1 MLTELFVSNLALVDS
16 QTATFGPGLNVV
28 TGETGA
34 GKSLIVGSL
43 SLALG
48 ARASADLV
56 RRGADAAEVVARFE
70 PAADAGLPEDV
81 VVDGAV
87 LLRRVVSRDGRSRAY
102 LNDRP
107 VTVTELRRVG
117 SLLADLHGQHD
128 EQRLLRDESHLMY
141 LDAFAQV
148 HAEAQAVE
156 EAYTETRA
164 AQDRLDAALDESRA
178 GAEELEFHRFQLQE
192 LEAFDPRP
200 GEDETLDQERR
211 VIAHAGRLAEAGAEA
226 LQAIEGG
233 DPSAVDLLSRAAR
246 ALGQAASLDA
256 ALGPLAAQLD
266 EVVVTAQ
273 EVGRELQAYG
283 DQLDSDPASLER
295 LESRLA
301 ALQDLRRKHRAG
313 NADELLAKLEQ
324 LQARV
329 AAVDEGPARLEQLE
343 ASVAESRSR
352 LALAAAPLTAAR
364 RKAATRLGRSV
375 SRELATLGM
384 PDARFRVELA
394 PVTEGAPTE
403 NGRVGPRGAESA
415 RFTLAANRGES
426 AGPLGRIASGG
437 EVSRVMLA
445 LKTVLRSADPVSL
458 VVFDEV
464 DAGIGGLVA
473 DAVGD
478 RLARVAEERQ
488 VLVVTHLAVV
498 AGKARHHLSIEK
510 TTEGGRTRVA
520 LRTLTGAAREDEL
533 ARMLAGRSGGESARR
548 TARALLG
555 DGSRT

>member
-343 ASVAESRSR
+343 ALGGRVPFPSCPGRRPAHRG
-352 LALAAAPLTAAR
+352 ATQGGHPAR
-364 RKAATRLGRSV
+364 PFGLPRTRHPR
-375 SRELATLGM
+375 
-384 PDARFRVELA
+384 DARCPLPGGTRSGHRGS
-394 PVTEGAPTE
+394 PHGKRT
-403 NGRVGPRGAESA
+403 RRPRGAESA

-437 EVSRVMLA
+437 S
-445 LKTVLRSADPVSL
+445 
-458 VVFDEV
+458 
-464 DAGIGGLVA
+464 
-473 DAVGD
+473 
-478 RLARVAEERQ
+478 
-488 VLVVTHLAVV
+488 V
-498 AGKARHHLSIEK
+498 AGHAGAQDGVAFR
-510 TTEGGRTRVA
+510 GPGFPCRV
-520 LRTLTGAAREDEL
+520 R
-533 ARMLAGRSGGESARR
+533 
-548 TARALLG
+548 
-555 DGSRT
+555 